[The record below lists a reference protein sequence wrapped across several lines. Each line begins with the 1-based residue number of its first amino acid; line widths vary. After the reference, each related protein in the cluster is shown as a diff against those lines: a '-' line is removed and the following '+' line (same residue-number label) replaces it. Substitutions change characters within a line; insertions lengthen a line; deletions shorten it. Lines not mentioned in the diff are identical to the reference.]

1 MLGDQIG
8 EEKGKITGQRVLEV
22 VNGVPKIETSMSI
35 IGNYKGIE
43 TTEIGTYWSSPR
55 PDGVM
60 YGEGQG
66 VINTKDGSEMATWT
80 GQGIG
85 RFTSQGKMRFIGSIF
100 FRTSSNGKLAFF
112 NNLVGI
118 FEFEADEQGNTS
130 TKVWELK

>member
-8 EEKGKITGQRVLEV
+8 EEKGKIIGQRVLEV
-22 VNGVPKIETSMSI
+22 VNGVPKIENSMSI
-35 IGNYKGIE
+35 IGKYRGVE

-66 VINTKDGSEMATWT
+66 MVTTKDGSEMATWT

-85 RFTSQGKMRFIGSIF
+85 RFTSQGKIRFIGSIF
-100 FRTSSNGKLAFF
+100 FSTSSNGKLAFF
-112 NNLVGI
+112 RNLVGV

-130 TKVWELK
+130 TKVWEWK

>member
-35 IGNYKGIE
+35 IGKYRGVE

-66 VINTKDGSEMATWT
+66 VITTKDGSEMATWT
-80 GQGIG
+80 GPGIG
-85 RFTSQGKMRFIGSIF
+85 RFTGQGKIRFIGSIV

-112 NNLVGI
+112 NNLVGV

-130 TKVWELK
+130 TKVWEWK

>member
-1 MLGDQIG
+1 
-8 EEKGKITGQRVLEV
+8 
-22 VNGVPKIETSMSI
+22 
-35 IGNYKGIE
+35 
-43 TTEIGTYWSSPR
+43 
-55 PDGVM
+55 M

-66 VINTKDGSEMATWT
+66 VVTAKDGSEMATWT

-85 RFTSQGKMRFIGSIF
+85 RFTSQGKIRFIGSIF

-112 NNLVGI
+112 NNLVGV